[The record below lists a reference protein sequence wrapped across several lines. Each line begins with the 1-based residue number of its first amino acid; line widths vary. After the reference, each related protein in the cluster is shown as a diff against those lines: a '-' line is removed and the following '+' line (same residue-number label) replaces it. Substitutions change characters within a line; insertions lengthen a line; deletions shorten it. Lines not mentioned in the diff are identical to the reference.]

1 MVVYLY
7 KKGRQT
13 MKNIITTIAM
23 FILTITVQ
31 AQFLTN
37 NSFFKMFQ
45 DSINMYRNSLG
56 LTNVVLE
63 PKYKNFVDQHSYY
76 QSRLGYTTHGKGN
89 FTFQK
94 RVEKE
99 INLKN
104 ISCYENCGEC
114 WVTEFNNIGFGVF
127 TILDGFIKSP
137 SHNKSLIEPTNTKF
151 YISCYKK
158 DDTVYFTLLLSE

>member
-1 MVVYLY
+1 
-7 KKGRQT
+7 

-37 NSFFKMFQ
+37 NSFFEMFQ

-76 QSRLGYTTHGKGN
+76 QARLGNTTHGEGN

-104 ISCYENCGEC
+104 ISCYENCGEL
-114 WVTEFNNIGFGVF
+114 WVSDFNNIRFAVF
-127 TILDGFIKSP
+127 VILDGLKKSTL
-137 SHNKSLIEPTNTKF
+137 HHKSLIEPTNPKF

>member
-23 FILTITVQ
+23 FISTITVQ

-37 NSFFKMFQ
+37 NSFFEMFQ

-76 QSRLGYTTHGKGN
+76 QARLGNTTHGEGN

-104 ISCYENCGEC
+104 ISCYENCGEL
-114 WVTEFNNIGFGVF
+114 WVSDFNNIRFAVF
-127 TILDGFIKSP
+127 VILDGLKKSP
-137 SHNKSLIEPTNTKF
+137 LHHKSLIEPTNTKF

-158 DDTVYFTLLLSE
+158 DDTVYITLLLSE

>member
-1 MVVYLY
+1 
-7 KKGRQT
+7 

-37 NSFFKMFQ
+37 NSFFEMFQ

-63 PKYKNFVDQHSYY
+63 PKYKNFVDQHTYY
-76 QSRLGYTTHGKGN
+76 QASLGYRTHGEGN
-89 FTFQK
+89 FTFEK

-104 ISCYENCGEC
+104 ISCYENCGEL
-114 WVTEFNNIGFGVF
+114 WVSDFNNIRFAVF
-127 TILDGFIKSP
+127 VILDGLKKSP
-137 SHNKSLIEPTNTKF
+137 LHHKSLIEPTNTKF

>member
-1 MVVYLY
+1 
-7 KKGRQT
+7 

-23 FILTITVQ
+23 FISTITVQ

-37 NSFFKMFQ
+37 NSFFEMFQ

-76 QSRLGYTTHGKGN
+76 QARLGNTTHGEGN

-104 ISCYENCGEC
+104 ISCYENCGEL
-114 WVTEFNNIGFGVF
+114 WVSDFNNIRFAVF
-127 TILDGFIKSP
+127 VILDGLKKSP
-137 SHNKSLIEPTNTKF
+137 LHNKSLIEPTNTKF

-158 DDTVYFTLLLSE
+158 DDTVYLTLLLSE

>member
-1 MVVYLY
+1 
-7 KKGRQT
+7 
-13 MKNIITTIAM
+13 M
-23 FILTITVQ
+23 FILTITAQ

-76 QSRLGYTTHGKGN
+76 QARLGYRTHGEGN
-89 FTFQK
+89 FTFEK

-99 INLKN
+99 RVKRGYTPKKKTKKEDYEKNLQ
-104 ISCYENCGEC
+104 EN
-114 WVTEFNNIGFGVF
+114 
-127 TILDGFIKSP
+127 LDSK
-137 SHNKSLIEPTNTKF
+137 
-151 YISCYKK
+151 
-158 DDTVYFTLLLSE
+158 

>member
-1 MVVYLY
+1 
-7 KKGRQT
+7 
-13 MKNIITTIAM
+13 M
-23 FILTITVQ
+23 FISTITVQ

-37 NSFFKMFQ
+37 NSFFEMFQ

-63 PKYKNFVDQHSYY
+63 PKYKNFVDQHTYY
-76 QSRLGYTTHGKGN
+76 QARLGNTTHGEGN

-104 ISCYENCGEC
+104 ISCYENCGEL
-114 WVTEFNNIGFGVF
+114 WVSDFNNIRFAVF
-127 TILDGFIKSP
+127 VILDGLKKSP
-137 SHNKSLIEPTNTKF
+137 LHHKSLIEPTNTKF